1 MKVLVTGGAGFI
13 GSHLAEDLIDR
24 GYDVTVLDNL
34 SEGSIDLVP
43 DSADFIR
50 ADLKIREEIEDVL
63 GEGFDRVYHLAA
75 NRDVRTQN
83 EDRRVDLQENIIATH
98 NLLDAM
104 VENDVDEL
112 VFTSSSTVYGEP
124 DEFPTPESYG
134 PLEPISLYGA
144 TKMSAESLISA
155 YCGSFGIDAVCLRLA
170 NIIGGRSDHG
180 VIYDFVHKL
189 KEDSSKLDVLGD
201 GSQRKSYIHVI
212 DCIEAIEELDE
223 DLSGFEVLNVGNDDA
238 VKVSKIAEI
247 VVEEFGED
255 TEIEYEDREK
265 GWDGDVTE
273 MLLDISRIAERGW
286 EPSVSSKEAVRRTAQ
301 ALIEKL

>member
-13 GSHLAEDLIDR
+13 GSHLAENLIER
-24 GYDVTVLDNL
+24 GFDVTVLDNL
-34 SEGSIDLVP
+34 SEGSIEMVP
-43 DSADFIR
+43 NSADFIR
-50 ADLKIREEIEDVL
+50 ADIKIREELEDAL

-75 NRDVRTQN
+75 NRDVRAQN
-83 EDRRVDLQENIIATH
+83 EDRRVDLHENVIGTH

-104 VENDVDEL
+104 VDNDVDEL

-144 TKMSAESLISA
+144 TKLSAESLISA
-155 YCGSFGIDAVCLRLA
+155 YVGSFGIDATCLRLA

-201 GSQRKSYIHVI
+201 GSQRKSYLHVK
-212 DCIEAIEELDE
+212 DCIEAIGQVDE
-223 DLSGFEVLNVGNDDA
+223 DLEGFEVLNVGNDDA
-238 VKVSKIAEI
+238 VKVSRIAEI
-247 VVEEFGED
+247 VVEEFGEE
-255 TEIEYEDREK
+255 TEIEYEEREK
-265 GWDGDVTE
+265 GWAGDVTE
-273 MLLDISRIAERGW
+273 MLLDISKIADLGW
-286 EPSVSSKEAVRRTAQ
+286 EPSISSEEAVRKTAKS
-301 ALIEKL
+301 LI